1 MKHNLFSEDI
11 LSGRI
16 STTSFI
22 KSMQGS
28 PNGVGAL
35 QDKPYKEKSKSKE
48 RKKDFSEQRRK
59 KREFD

>member
-35 QDKPYKEKSKSKE
+35 QDKPYKEKSKE